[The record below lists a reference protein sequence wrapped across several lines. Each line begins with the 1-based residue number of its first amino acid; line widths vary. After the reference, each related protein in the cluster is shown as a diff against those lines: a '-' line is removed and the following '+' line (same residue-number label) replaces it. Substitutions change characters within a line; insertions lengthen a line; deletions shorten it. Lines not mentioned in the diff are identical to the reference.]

1 MSKKT
6 FNITLGIGIALG
18 LITLIL
24 AFLCE
29 FTMAFYCM
37 IVFVAYSICLKDEW
51 EATYYRGFEPDE
63 ESKENQK

>member
-18 LITLIL
+18 IITLIL

-37 IVFVAYSICLKDEW
+37 IVFGAYSICLKDEW
-51 EATYYRGFEPDE
+51 ADTYYRGFEPE
-63 ESKENQK
+63 ENKEAQK